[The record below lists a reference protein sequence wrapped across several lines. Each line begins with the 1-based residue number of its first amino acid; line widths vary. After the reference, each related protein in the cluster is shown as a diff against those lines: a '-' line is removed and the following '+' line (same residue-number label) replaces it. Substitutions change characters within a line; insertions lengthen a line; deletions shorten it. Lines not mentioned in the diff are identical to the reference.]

1 MTEDSG
7 ARVGNSGAPAPEPRT
22 GRNHAAALRFGEPAH
37 RPRSRARST
46 ETGGWQALW
55 RIDGQTIRVIALSR
69 ISDAS
74 RFVPFAFD
82 HAPDLVEMRERCPE
96 LSPLWDAIRREYW
109 RRCLPF

>member
-1 MTEDSG
+1 M
-7 ARVGNSGAPAPEPRT
+7 
-22 GRNHAAALRFGEPAH
+22 
-37 RPRSRARST
+37 
-46 ETGGWQALW
+46 
-55 RIDGQTIRVIALSR
+55 IALSR